1 MKPVR
6 KSFNRALYQAYDK
19 KAKDTLVDLLETKG
33 HTIVNTEENYF
44 VDVVSQKDGYTYFNE
59 AEVKVAWKE
68 DWPTHWEEIRIPER
82 KQRLLDKYDGEV
94 IRLALLSTHYRKPI
108 NFGESLLDQSK
119 NILNKLY
126 KNLNN
131 QGNEDE
137 ISKDVSKALLD
148 DLNTPLAISNLLK
161 IKCSRTL
168 LKSANL
174 LGLLNKTTDEW
185 FALNNKFTISE
196 NDIESLI
203 QERDGARKSKDFKRA
218 DEIRDQLEENNVVLE
233 DVGGQTIWRVKK

>member
-1 MKPVR
+1 MQFVKCYWKNLIKDR
-6 KSFNRALYQAYDK
+6 SKFLNRPY
-19 KAKDTLVDLLETKG
+19 
-33 HTIVNTEENYF
+33 N
-44 VDVVSQKDGYTYFNE
+44 
-59 AEVKVAWKE
+59 
-68 DWPTHWEEIRIPER
+68 
-82 KQRLLDKYDGEV
+82 
-94 IRLALLSTHYRKPI
+94 
-108 NFGESLLDQSK
+108 
-119 NILNKLY
+119 

-131 QGNEDE
+131 ESNEDR
-137 ISKDVSKALLD
+137 ISEDVKKALLD

-161 IKCSRTL
+161 IKCSKTL

-185 FALNNKFTISE
+185 FALNNQLTISE

-233 DVGGQTIWRVKK
+233 DVGGQTIWRVKKWQIYLKRE